1 MTTMHRP
8 LAAAAGSLALLATLG
23 LGGIAYAQ
31 DDVDLAADLCVDLG
45 ANVDTPVAD
54 LAADVQAQIA
64 AAVGVDLD
72 DLLGTSAAKPAAV
85 VLDCAEQPVDPPV
98 TDDPTPT
105 IEPPVT
111 DEPTTEPPVI
121 VPPTTEQPDTS
132 GGSGSS
138 GSGSTSPQFEVTP
151 DSAPETGRP

>member
-1 MTTMHRP
+1 VTTMHRP

-72 DLLGTSAAKPAAV
+72 DLLGTSATKPAAV
-85 VLDCAEQPVDPPV
+85 VLDCGEQPVDPPV
-98 TDDPTPT
+98 TDEPT
-105 IEPPVT
+105 IEPPAT
-111 DEPTTEPPVI
+111 TEPTTEPPVI

-138 GSGSTSPQFEVTP
+138 GSGSTSPQFDATP
-151 DSAPETGRP
+151 DTAPETGRP

>member
-72 DLLGTSAAKPAAV
+72 DLLGTSATKPAAV
-85 VLDCAEQPVDPPV
+85 VLDCAERPVDPPA
-98 TDDPTPT
+98 TDEPT

-151 DSAPETGRP
+151 GSAPETGRP